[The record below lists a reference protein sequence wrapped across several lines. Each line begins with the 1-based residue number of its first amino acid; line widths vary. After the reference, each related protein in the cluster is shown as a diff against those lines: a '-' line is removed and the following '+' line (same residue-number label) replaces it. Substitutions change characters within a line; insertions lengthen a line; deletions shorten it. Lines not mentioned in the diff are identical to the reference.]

1 MSVSPS
7 AIIVG
12 SLPSANFIVNAPLF
26 VKSIVK
32 AALELFKFGQE
43 EASKRGLILVDTK
56 YEFGISLG
64 KLFSYQLS

>member
-12 SLPSANFIVNAPLF
+12 LLPSANFIVNAPLF

-32 AALELFKFGQE
+32 AALELFLVM
-43 EASKRGLILVDTK
+43 SDGLD
-56 YEFGISLG
+56 FLG
-64 KLFSYQLS
+64 RLDR